1 MSSRC
6 CHCSSSSIH
15 VKLCYQLYVLQVPA
29 KVLAGL
35 IGSKLVLHPL
45 IGLASLL
52 AALHAGLLPADTDPL
67 MLLVMLLVWCPPT
80 AVLTHSLATMLQV
93 WLNIPAGALHYC
105 LVLCSTRASPMSGS
119 SFADTMVAACAYAT
133 GCALGSAFQ
142 TSTIV
147 SLTLLASSSHCCY
160 CKIS

>member
-1 MSSRC
+1 MFSP
-6 CHCSSSSIH
+6 
-15 VKLCYQLYVLQVPA
+15 VLQVPA

-35 IGSKLVLHPL
+35 ISSKLVLHPL

-93 WLNIPAGALHYC
+93 GGASTG
-105 LVLCSTRASPMSGS
+105 LVRARTLKAHGIFIWQEQLCRYYGS
-119 SFADTMVAACAYAT
+119 SMRMPLCVPARVRPR
-133 GCALGSAFQ
+133 LVQ
-142 TSTIV
+142 
-147 SLTLLASSSHCCY
+147 LWP
-160 CKIS
+160 